1 MEVHTLKLGFIPR
14 ADPRLLV
21 WYHSLSIEDK
31 TKFEGHFGFLGSLL
45 EVKHDKDILESLIT
59 FWDPET
65 AVFRFGEQE
74 LTPTLEEYAGLLKLP
89 IRNDPVQPNFKIGK
103 TQVSDFLG
111 INRDILEKEFLR
123 FPMDFLISRYMTPGG
138 FNKRDFCCE
147 QEEWQNKR
155 LWVLA
160 LCLLAHLLFPRE
172 DRKVDMALIE
182 IVIQIRNGRTF
193 IPTILAE
200 TLRTLTFCKQRGKGF
215 LTASVGLLQIWLVSH
230 LVQGSCTS
238 QGFMHRDI
246 IKPLNKLS
254 PPTQA
259 NGRWCEYLAQ
269 LEGQDIQW
277 YLGWGSS
284 RSIRVQTRELPF
296 IPLLG
301 ISGVAP
307 YAPGRVLRQFKRLQH
322 IPQIGDMSFFH
333 FSYSSPISRERYNKA
348 LNQWGLIIL
357 DEWIGD
363 ESKVGVDPEYIKW
376 IEENK
381 GQSSG
386 SKRPRMEEPGVQ
398 EHIKRLRNTL
408 KCEETARAQVERER
422 DQFRTNLGNAQAR
435 INQLEYT
442 VLSQKDW
449 LVDLR
454 DAERRIGR
462 FEQGYKDQLANQ
474 QKAQVRIDQLEHTIL
489 AQEDQLQEIMED
501 NSRLTGILHTIKDL
515 TMDFPLGDFSTFK
528 IGYETAQVYM
538 WSLLRLMF

>member
-1 MEVHTLKLGFIPR
+1 MSAHQRERIIFKEKKQMEVHTLKLGFIPR

-111 INRDILEKEFLR
+111 INRDILAKEFLR

-215 LTASVGLLQIWLVSH
+215 FTASVGLLQIWLVSH

-254 PPTQA
+254 PPAQA

-284 RSIRVQTRELPF
+284 RSIRIQTQELPF
-296 IPLLG
+296 IPVLG
-301 ISGVAP
+301 ISGVTP
-307 YAPGRVLRQFKRLQH
+307 YTPGRVLRQFKCL
-322 IPQIGDMSFFH
+322 
-333 FSYSSPISRERYNKA
+333 
-348 LNQWGLIIL
+348 
-357 DEWIGD
+357 
-363 ESKVGVDPEYIKW
+363 
-376 IEENK
+376 
-381 GQSSG
+381 
-386 SKRPRMEEPGVQ
+386 
-398 EHIKRLRNTL
+398 
-408 KCEETARAQVERER
+408 
-422 DQFRTNLGNAQAR
+422 
-435 INQLEYT
+435 
-442 VLSQKDW
+442 
-449 LVDLR
+449 
-454 DAERRIGR
+454 
-462 FEQGYKDQLANQ
+462 
-474 QKAQVRIDQLEHTIL
+474 
-489 AQEDQLQEIMED
+489 
-501 NSRLTGILHTIKDL
+501 
-515 TMDFPLGDFSTFK
+515 
-528 IGYETAQVYM
+528 
-538 WSLLRLMF
+538 